1 MTMLRRFPALA
12 FAALAAAT
20 LVGCDR
26 GLPQDPA
33 QGGAASITLDLTVAG
48 GAAEAFDKADA
59 LWVRGS
65 VENVVRFER
74 TITISAGGRDV
85 ETPLEVLLS
94 RASETVRFEIELR
107 RGAAAIF
114 RGATPAQLRVGRRRT
129 VTVTLD
135 AVVAGLR
142 LPETLPDVESYG
154 DAVSAQRA
162 LVFATGDTL
171 EIGPVDD
178 WASLDPTIIAIQG
191 GVPIA
196 LTDGEARLVAREGTL
211 SDTVRVRVFAVVRR
225 VVIGPSDDEL
235 EVTASRRYTA
245 SLFDARNNPI
255 TGRVVSWTSSNPQ
268 VLQVDGAGNVTGV
281 ATGSA
286 NLTAASG
293 AASAALQV
301 QVLPA
306 GPRIVTDQVTD
317 VAPASATLHA
327 TVRPN
332 GYPTQVVFEYSQH
345 HDFLTFVTSAT
356 TQVAGTTGA
365 VVVSRPITGLNAGIV
380 YYVRA
385 RAQNAVGSMLGNV
398 VQFTTG
404 TTPGGGTLQA
414 TTVGATSI
422 GLTQA
427 TVHGVVQPGGTPASW
442 WFEYGTTPNPSG
454 FTVTPSQQLAGGT
467 IPISLSTLL
476 TGLAPNTTYYFR
488 IVASNAT
495 ATARGAILTFTTLVD
510 PSLDPPDVNTLPA
523 LSVDE
528 DSGILSGI
536 VNPNGSL
543 TQAWFEW
550 GTDANFNVF
559 ATTANQPIGAGT
571 SAVIVT
577 EPLQGLANN
586 TTYYYRAVA
595 SNGGGTTFGDVLSF
609 TTGSG
614 GSAGPAPL
622 ATTLPAAPVAA
633 DNATLN
639 GLVTPNGAATH
650 AWFEWGTD
658 PSLASFSITP
668 LEPVGSGFG
677 AVAVARTLT
686 GLAPNTTYWYRV
698 VGSSARGTAR
708 ASILSFTTT
717 PGGGGGGGPTVST
730 LPAGPVRAD
739 SAVVNGTVNP
749 NGSAT
754 QAWFEWGTDPT
765 LSTFAATAPFAVGA
779 GTSVVTVAE
788 LVEPLTPGTTY
799 YYRIAASNAGGT
811 ARGAILSFVASTVV
825 PPVTPPSAT
834 TLPATG
840 VAGTSATINGSAG
853 PNGSPTVVWF
863 EWGTS
868 ATLSTFTR
876 TTLVAIGAGGAVDV
890 SRLLT
895 GLTRDTRYYFRVVAF
910 NAGGSAAGAILEF
923 TTLEGT

>member
-1 MTMLRRFPALA
+1 MVRRLPAFA
-12 FAALAAAT
+12 FAALIAAT
-20 LVGCDR
+20 HSGCDR

-33 QGGAASITLDLTVAG
+33 RGGAASITLDLAVAG

-74 TITISAGGRDV
+74 TIAISAGGQDV
-85 ETPLEVLLS
+85 ETPLDVLLS

-107 RGAAAIF
+107 QGAAAIF

-135 AVVAGLR
+135 PVVAGLR

-154 DAVSAQRA
+154 DAVSAERA
-162 LVFATGDTL
+162 LVFATGDTV

-178 WASLDPTIIAIQG
+178 WASLDPAIIAVQG

-196 LTDGEARLVAREGTL
+196 LADGEARLVAREGTL

-225 VVIGPSDDEL
+225 VVIDPQADEL
-235 EVTASRRYTA
+235 EVDVSRRYTA
-245 SLFDARNNPI
+245 SLFDARDNPI
-255 TGRVVSWTSSNPQ
+255 TGRTVSWTSSNPL
-268 VLQVDGAGNVTGV
+268 VLSVDPAGNVTGV
-281 ATGSA
+281 AAGSA
-286 NLTAASG
+286 NLTAGSG
-293 AASAALQV
+293 AASAGLLV
-301 QVLPA
+301 QVLPP

-317 VAPASATLHA
+317 VAPSSATLHA
-327 TVRPN
+327 TVRSN
-332 GYPTQVVFEYSQH
+332 GHPTQVWFEYSQH
-345 HDFLTFVTSAT
+345 HDFTTFVTSAA

-365 VVVSRPITGLNAGIV
+365 VVVSRSITGLNAGIV

-385 RAQNAVGSMLGNV
+385 RAQNAVGSTLGNV
-398 VQFTTG
+398 VQFTTSNV
-404 TTPGGGTLQA
+404 PGAGALQV
-414 TTVGATSI
+414 TTVGATAI
-422 GLTQA
+422 GQTQA
-427 TVHGVVQPGGTPASW
+427 TVHGVVQPGGSPASW
-442 WFEYGTTPNPSG
+442 WFEYGPDSNPST
-454 FTVTPSQQLAGGT
+454 FTPTQAQQLAGGT
-467 IPISLSTLL
+467 NALSVSTLL

-495 ATARGAILTFTTLVD
+495 STARGAILTFTTLVD
-510 PSLDPPDVNTLPA
+510 PSLEPPDVNTLPA
-523 LSVDE
+523 LNVDD

-550 GTDANFNVF
+550 GTDSDFTVY
-559 ATTANQPIGAGT
+559 ATTANQPIGGGT
-571 SAVIVT
+571 SGVIIS
-577 EPLQGLANN
+577 EPLQSLADN

-595 SNGGGTTFGDVLSF
+595 SNGGGTTVGDVLSF

-622 ATTLPAAPVAA
+622 ATTLPASLIAA

-639 GLVTPNGAATH
+639 GSVTPNGAATL

-668 LEPVGSGFG
+668 VESVGGGFS

-686 GLAPNTTYWYRV
+686 GLVPNTMYWYRV
-698 VGSSARGTAR
+698 VAASARGTAR
-708 ASILSFTTT
+708 ASIVSFTTSS
-717 PGGGGGGGPTVST
+717 GGGGGGAPTVST

-739 SAVVNGTVNP
+739 SAVVNGNVNP

-765 LSTFAATAPFAVGA
+765 LSSFTSTAAFGVGA
-779 GTSVVTVAE
+779 GTGVITVAE

-799 YYRIAASNAGGT
+799 YFRIAASNAAGT
-811 ARGAILSFVASTVV
+811 ARGAILSFVASTEV

-834 TLPATG
+834 TLPATDRT
-840 VAGTSATINGSAG
+840 GTTATINGSAG

-876 TTLVAIGAGGAVDV
+876 TPLAAIGAGSAVDV
-890 SRLLT
+890 SRLLS

-923 TTLEGT
+923 TTLEGS